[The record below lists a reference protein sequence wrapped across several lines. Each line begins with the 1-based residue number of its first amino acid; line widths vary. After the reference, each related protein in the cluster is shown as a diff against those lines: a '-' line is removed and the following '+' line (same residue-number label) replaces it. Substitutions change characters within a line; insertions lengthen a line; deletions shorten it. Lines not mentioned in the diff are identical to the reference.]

1 MWRTCSF
8 GVIFLCL
15 VTGISVAYG
24 QGNCS
29 LKTIAGSY
37 AFNFLGSSTLV
48 AGQAADHYHWNAL
61 YAPIVGVGI
70 MTIKPDGNATGT
82 FWMDSGTFTT
92 GLTAVTLPA
101 TFSVNPDC
109 TGVLQYPGAAPG
121 EIVQE
126 RLLIL
131 DNGNEIRS
139 ILASAETYTPTN
151 TWISTFRRIG
161 GACTQN
167 KMAGSYLFSCRSI
180 FPTPPPSPFIS
191 VAGAALIRMDISR
204 DGSSTGTFMG
214 KFGPEVVPPIPVTG
228 LFKVNADCTAEGTL
242 NFGIGVNSA
251 RGVIFNEGKEGYWL
265 PLVNDPGAVPQPYGY
280 CDIRQIT
287 NR

>member
-1 MWRTCSF
+1 MRRTCSL
-8 GVIFLCL
+8 GVILLCL
-15 VTGISVAYG
+15 VTGISAAYG

-48 AGQAADHYHWNAL
+48 AGPAADQYHWSAR

-70 MTIKPDGNATGT
+70 ISIKPDGSAAST
-82 FWMDSGTFTT
+82 FWMDSGTFST
-92 GLTAVTLPA
+92 GLTSATLPA
-101 TFSVNPDC
+101 TFTVNPDC
-109 TGVLQYPGAAPG
+109 TGVLQYPGTAPG
-121 EIVQE
+121 QIIQE
-126 RLLIL
+126 RLVIL

-139 ILASAETYTPTN
+139 ILATAETFTPTN
-151 TWISTFRRIG
+151 TWISTFRRVG
-161 GACTQN
+161 GACTQS
-167 KMAGSYLFSCRSI
+167 KMAGSYLFSCRSL
-180 FPTPPPSPFIS
+180 FPTPPGSPIAS
-191 VAGAALIRMDISR
+191 AAGSALIRVEIAR
-204 DGSSTGTFMG
+204 DGSATGTFMG
-214 KFGPEVVPPIPVTG
+214 KFGPQVVPPIPVTG
-228 LFKVNADCTAEGTL
+228 SFCMNGDCTAGGTL
-242 NFGIGVNSA
+242 DFGSGISTA